1 MSNSLII
8 NIRFLRF
15 IAKQAITYYPL
26 HRFVLVCIIACLSIA
41 CSNSKQPVTPA
52 VLQAESLIWTCPDS
66 ARHVLERIS
75 QDSMPQNEQ
84 MYWQLLHQHT
94 AVRLGYP
101 VSPDS
106 VMSQVVNYFATHS
119 NKKYLGEALYVQGVE
134 YYLRNQY
141 NDAILCLKRAEDYI
155 AALDTAEPYVGMIYY
170 TQGKVMDEGENLY
183 YIAKDCYIKALPYF
197 QPLPDKRR
205 LACCYR
211 DIARTLDHARDS
223 SAIFYYDTA
232 LHIAQTSK
240 DTALYMDILMQRVS
254 FGQQFDSVRLYELC
268 KFDID
273 SLQHTNYASYV
284 AEYLIE
290 RNRLS
295 ETAVYLALASEDT
308 IKSVGRA
315 ERYHYLHS
323 LLDAK
328 MGRTA
333 SAYDE
338 LRQVYLNQSAQIA
351 EDAKVRTFAIARH
364 YDLEREK
371 EKLLRLTIR
380 QQKLGIVTGSI
391 TAVLVIIV
399 LLSAFIIRM
408 HRDKEKQLHQKQEIM
423 RLTHEAKHA
432 RLQQEQALA
441 RAKHE
446 EERARLEQENE
457 RQRLRAELAQTKL
470 SQLHTQLDTT
480 SQFLHRIL
488 ADRIELAKHINQTK
502 KPQDKPVAPL
512 LQAYA
517 DRYSFA
523 DNANW
528 QAFLQEFNLAYGD
541 FIPYIHEHYPT
552 LSESDIQYII
562 LVTLGFDNNDIAFVL
577 NRSAQTIWN
586 RRNTICKR
594 LGDARLSLDQWIT
607 LLRDDYVIYRS
618 TREETNEAP
627 KTTEATTE
635 IPPATDQ
642 GTQETIA
649 EADQEIIAEEDIEP
663 ITEEDHT

>member
-1 MSNSLII
+1 MTYYPLINDETDMSNSLII
-8 NIRFLRF
+8 NIRFLYF
-15 IAKQAITYYPL
+15 EAKNTNYYHPL
-26 HRFVLVCIIACLSIA
+26 HRFVLICIITCLSIA
-41 CSNSKQPVTPA
+41 CSSHQHPVTPA
-52 VLQAESLIWTCPDS
+52 ILEAEGLIWADSDS
-66 ARHVLERIS
+66 ARHVLEQIS
-75 QDSMPQNEQ
+75 YDSLPQNEQ

-106 VMSQVVNYFATHS
+106 IMNQVVGYFATHS

-134 YYLRNQY
+134 YYLLNQY
-141 NDAILCLKRAEDYI
+141 NDAILCLKRAEDHI
-155 AALDTAEPYVGMIYY
+155 AALDTAEPCIGMIYY

-197 QPLPDKRR
+197 RPLPDQRR

-211 DIARTLDHARDS
+211 DIARTLDHAQDS
-223 SAIFYYDTA
+223 TAIFYYDTA
-232 LHIAQTSK
+232 LHIAQTNR

-295 ETAVYLALASEDT
+295 EAAAYLALASEDT
-308 IKSVGRA
+308 VKSDGRT

-328 MGRTA
+328 MGHTA
-333 SAYDE
+333 DAYDE
-338 LRQVYLNQSAQIA
+338 LQQVYLNQSAQIA

-364 YDLEREK
+364 YDLEREQ
-371 EKLLRLTIR
+371 EKSLRLTIR
-380 QQKLGIVTGSI
+380 QQKLWIVTGSI
-391 TAVLVIIV
+391 IAALVIII
-399 LLSAFIIRM
+399 LLSAFVIKM
-408 HRDKEKQLHQKQEIM
+408 HRNKEQQMHQKQEIM
-423 RLTHEAKHA
+423 RLKHEAEKA
-432 RLQQEQALA
+432 RLQQEQSLA

-446 EERARLEQENE
+446 EERTRLEQENE
-457 RQRLRAELAQTKL
+457 RQRIRAELAQAKTA
-470 SQLHTQLDTT
+470 QLHAQLNTT

-488 ADRIELAKHINQTK
+488 AERIELAKHVNQTQ
-502 KPQDKPVAPL
+502 KPHDKPVAPV

-562 LVTLGFDNNDIAFVL
+562 LATLGFDNSDIAFVL
-577 NRSAQTIWN
+577 DRSARTIWN
-586 RRNTICKR
+586 RRNTMCKR

-607 LLRDDYVIYRS
+607 RLRDDYVIYRS
-618 TREETNEAP
+618 TQESQAENGI
-627 KTTEATTE
+627 E
-635 IPPATDQ
+635 I
-642 GTQETIA
+642 
-649 EADQEIIAEEDIEP
+649 
-663 ITEEDHT
+663 

>member
-1 MSNSLII
+1 MTYYPLINDETNMSNSLII
-8 NIRFLRF
+8 NIRFLHF
-15 IAKQAITYYPL
+15 GAKNTNSYYPL
-26 HRFVLVCIIACLSIA
+26 HRLALVCIIACLSIA
-41 CSNSKQPVTPA
+41 CNNHQQPVSPA
-52 VLQAESLIWTCPDS
+52 ILQAESLIWTDSDS
-66 ARHVLERIS
+66 ARHVLEQIS
-75 QDSMPQNEQ
+75 YDSLPQNEQ

-106 VMSQVVNYFATHS
+106 IMNQVVGYFATHS

-134 YYLRNQY
+134 YYLLNQY

-155 AALDTAEPYVGMIYY
+155 AALDTAEPYIGMIYY
-170 TQGKVMDEGENLY
+170 TQGYVMDEGEKLY
-183 YIAKDCYIKALPYF
+183 YIAKDCYIKALPYL
-197 QPLPDKRR
+197 QPLPDQRR

-211 DIARTLDHARDS
+211 DIARTLDYARDS
-223 SAIFYYDTA
+223 IAILYYDTA
-232 LHIAQTSK
+232 LHIAQTNR

-295 ETAVYLALASEDT
+295 EAAAYLALASEDT
-308 IKSVGRA
+308 VKSDGRT

-323 LLDAK
+323 LLDAQ

-338 LRQVYLNQSAQIA
+338 LQQVYLNQSAQIA

-364 YDLEREK
+364 YDLEREQ
-371 EKLLRLTIR
+371 EKSLRLTIR
-380 QQKLGIVTGSI
+380 QQKLWIVTGSI
-391 TAVLVIIV
+391 IAALVIII
-399 LLSAFIIRM
+399 LLSAFIIKM
-408 HRDKEKQLHQKQEIM
+408 HRNKEQQMRQKQEIM
-423 RLTHEAKHA
+423 RLKHEAEKA

-446 EERARLEQENE
+446 EERTRLEQENE
-457 RQRLRAELAQTKL
+457 RQRIRAELAQAKTA
-470 SQLHTQLDTT
+470 QLHAQLNTT

-488 ADRIELAKHINQTK
+488 AERIELAKHVNQTQK
-502 KPQDKPVAPL
+502 QHDKPVAPV

-562 LVTLGFDNNDIAFVL
+562 LATLGFDNSDIAFVL
-577 NRSAQTIWN
+577 DRSARTIWN
-586 RRNTICKR
+586 RRNTMCKR

-607 LLRDDYVIYRS
+607 RLRDDYVIYRS
-618 TREETNEAP
+618 TQESQAE
-627 KTTEATTE
+627 KGIE
-635 IPPATDQ
+635 I
-642 GTQETIA
+642 
-649 EADQEIIAEEDIEP
+649 
-663 ITEEDHT
+663 

>member
-1 MSNSLII
+1 MTYHPLINDETNMSNSLII
-8 NIRFLRF
+8 NIRFLHLG
-15 IAKQAITYYPL
+15 AKNTNSYHPL
-26 HRFVLVCIIACLSIA
+26 HKFVLICIITCLSIA
-41 CSNSKQPVTPA
+41 CSNHQQPVTPA
-52 VLQAESLIWTCPDS
+52 ILEAEGLIWVDSDS
-66 ARHVLERIS
+66 ARHVLEQIS
-75 QDSMPQNEQ
+75 YDSLPQNEQ

-94 AVRLGYP
+94 AIRLGYP

-106 VMSQVVNYFATHS
+106 VMSQVVRYFATHS

-134 YYLRNQY
+134 YYLLNQY

-155 AALDTAEPYVGMIYY
+155 AALDTAEPYIGMIYY
-170 TQGKVMDEGENLY
+170 MQGSVMDEGEDLY
-183 YIAKDCYIKALPYF
+183 FTAKDCYIKALPYF
-197 QPLPDKRR
+197 HPLPDRRR

-211 DIARTLDHARDS
+211 DIARTLDHAQDS
-223 SAIFYYDTA
+223 TAIFYYDTA
-232 LHIAQTSK
+232 LHIAQTNR

-295 ETAVYLALASEDT
+295 EAAAYLALASEDT
-308 IKSVGRA
+308 VKSDGRA

-328 MGRTA
+328 MGHTA
-333 SAYDE
+333 DAYDE
-338 LRQVYLNQSAQIA
+338 LQQVYLNQSAQIA

-364 YDLEREK
+364 YDLEREQ
-371 EKLLRLTIR
+371 EKSLRLTIR
-380 QQKLGIVTGSI
+380 QQKLWIVTGSI
-391 TAVLVIIV
+391 IAALVIII
-399 LLSAFIIRM
+399 LLSAFIIKM
-408 HRDKEKQLHQKQEIM
+408 HRNEEQQMRQKQEIM
-423 RLTHEAKHA
+423 RLKHEAEKA

-446 EERARLEQENE
+446 EERTRLEQENE
-457 RQRLRAELAQTKL
+457 RQRLRAEMAQAKTA
-470 SQLHTQLDTT
+470 QLHAQLNTT

-488 ADRIELAKHINQTK
+488 AERIELAKHVNQTQ
-502 KPQDKPVAPL
+502 KPHDKPVAPV

-562 LVTLGFDNNDIAFVL
+562 LATLGFDNSDIAFVL
-577 NRSAQTIWN
+577 DRSARTIWN
-586 RRNTICKR
+586 RRNTMCKR

-607 LLRDDYVIYRS
+607 RLRDEYVLYRS
-618 TREETNEAP
+618 T
-627 KTTEATTE
+627 
-635 IPPATDQ
+635 
-642 GTQETIA
+642 QESQA
-649 EADQEIIAEEDIEP
+649 EKWN
-663 ITEEDHT
+663 

>member
-26 HRFVLVCIIACLSIA
+26 HRFVLVCIITCLSIA

-52 VLQAESLIWTCPDS
+52 VLQAESLIWADSDS
-66 ARHVLERIS
+66 ARRVLEQIS
-75 QDSMPQNEQ
+75 YDSLPQSEQ

-94 AVRLGYP
+94 AIRLGYP

-106 VMSQVVNYFATHS
+106 IMSQVVNYFATHG

-134 YYLRNQY
+134 YYLLNQY
-141 NDAILCLKRAEDYI
+141 NDAILYLKLAEDCI

-170 TQGKVMDEGENLY
+170 MQGSVMDEGADLY

-211 DIARTLDHARDS
+211 DIARTLDYARDS
-223 SAIFYYDTA
+223 TAIFYYDTA

-338 LRQVYLNQSAQIA
+338 LQQVYLNQSAQIA

-371 EKLLRLTIR
+371 EKSLRLTIR
-380 QQKLGIVTGSI
+380 QQKLWIVTGSI
-391 TAVLVIIV
+391 SAILVIIA
-399 LLSAFIIRM
+399 LLSAFIIKM

-423 RLTHEAKHA
+423 RLTHEAEHA

-446 EERARLEQENE
+446 EERARLEQENGGSVSAQSWHKPNC
-457 RQRLRAELAQTKL
+457 RNFTPDSIPQANSSTAYWQTVSNSQSISIKRKSRRTSLLLLCSKRTPTAIHSPTMPIGKPSCTSSIWRMAISFPISMSIIPHSPRAIFSTSSWSHSVSTTTTSLLFLIAPLKL
-470 SQLHTQLDTT
+470 SGTAAT
-480 SQFLHRIL
+480 
-488 ADRIELAKHINQTK
+488 
-502 KPQDKPVAPL
+502 P
-512 LQAYA
+512 
-517 DRYSFA
+517 FA
-523 DNANW
+523 
-528 QAFLQEFNLAYGD
+528 
-541 FIPYIHEHYPT
+541 
-552 LSESDIQYII
+552 S
-562 LVTLGFDNNDIAFVL
+562 V
-577 NRSAQTIWN
+577 SAMP
-586 RRNTICKR
+586 ICC
-594 LGDARLSLDQWIT
+594 W
-607 LLRDDYVIYRS
+607 
-618 TREETNEAP
+618 TN
-627 KTTEATTE
+627 
-635 IPPATDQ
+635 
-642 GTQETIA
+642 G
-649 EADQEIIAEEDIEP
+649 
-663 ITEEDHT
+663 

>member
-1 MSNSLII
+1 MSNPLII

-15 IAKQAITYYPL
+15 VAKKTISYHPFL
-26 HRFVLVCIIACLSIA
+26 ICIIVCLSVA
-41 CSNSKQPVTPA
+41 CSNSKRPVIPA
-52 VLQAESLIWTCPDS
+52 IGEAESLIWTDADS
-66 ARHVLERIS
+66 ARCILEQIS
-75 QDSMPQNEQ
+75 YDSLPQNEQ

-94 AVRLGYP
+94 AIRLGYP

-106 VMSQVVNYFATHS
+106 VMSQVVGYFSAHG

-134 YYLRNQY
+134 YYLLNQY
-141 NDAILCLKRAEDYI
+141 NDAILCLKQAEDYVT
-155 AALDTAEPYVGMIYY
+155 ALDTAEPYIGMIYY
-170 TQGKVMDEGENLY
+170 TQGKVMDEGENLHY
-183 YIAKDCYIKALPYF
+183 TAKDCYIKALPYF
-197 QPLPDKRR
+197 QPLPDRRR

-211 DIARTLDHARDS
+211 DIARTLDHAQDS
-223 SAIFYYDTA
+223 TAIFYYDTA
-232 LHIAQTSK
+232 LHIAQTNR

-295 ETAVYLALASEDT
+295 EAAGYLALASEDT
-308 IKSVGRA
+308 VKSDGRA

-323 LLDAK
+323 WLDAQL
-328 MGRTA
+328 GRTA
-333 SAYDE
+333 DAYDE
-338 LRQVYLNQSAQIA
+338 LQQVYLNLSAQIA

-364 YDLEREK
+364 YDLEREQ
-371 EKLLRLTIR
+371 EKSLRLTIR
-380 QQKLGIVTGSI
+380 QQKLWIVTGSI

-423 RLTHEAKHA
+423 RLTYEAENA

-441 RAKHE
+441 RARHE
-446 EERARLEQENE
+446 EERTRLEQENE

-470 SQLHTQLDTT
+470 SQLHARLDTT
-480 SQFLHRIL
+480 NQFLHRIL

-502 KPQDKPVAPL
+502 KPQDKPVTPL

-523 DNANW
+523 NNANW
-528 QAFLQEFNLAYGD
+528 QSFLKEFNLAYGD
-541 FIPYIHEHYPT
+541 FIPYIQEHYPT

-562 LVTLGFDNNDIAFVL
+562 LVTLGFDNSDIAFVL
-577 NRSAQTIWN
+577 DRSAQTIWN

-594 LGDARLSLDQWIT
+594 LGDTCLSLDLWIT
-607 LLRDDYVIYRS
+607 RLRDDYVLYRS
-618 TREETNEAP
+618 TREDTKEAQE
-627 KTTEATTE
+627 TTEATTDATT
-635 IPPATDQ
+635 PTDQ
-642 GTQETIA
+642 GAQEIIA
-649 EADQEIIAEEDIEP
+649 EGGIEIIAEED
-663 ITEEDHT
+663 HTQVDIQ

>member
-8 NIRFLRF
+8 NTRFLRF
-15 IAKQAITYYPL
+15 IAKKTISYHPFL
-26 HRFVLVCIIACLSIA
+26 ICIIACLSIA
-41 CSNSKQPVTPA
+41 CSDRKRPVTPA
-52 VLQAESLIWTCPDS
+52 IGEVEGLIWTDADS
-66 ARHVLERIS
+66 ARCILERIS
-75 QDSMPQNEQ
+75 QDSLPQSEQ
-84 MYWQLLHQHT
+84 MYWQLLYQHT
-94 AVRLGYP
+94 AIRLGYP

-106 VMSQVVNYFATHS
+106 VMSQVVNYFATHG

-134 YYLRNQY
+134 YYLLNQY
-141 NDAILCLKRAEDYI
+141 NDAILCLKQAEDHI
-155 AALDTAEPYVGMIYY
+155 AALDTAEPYIGMIHYM
-170 TQGKVMDEGENLY
+170 QGKIMDEGENLY
-183 YIAKDCYIKALPYF
+183 YTAKDCYIKALPYF
-197 QPLPDKRR
+197 QPLPDRRR

-211 DIARTLDHARDS
+211 DIARTLDYARDS
-223 SAIFYYDTA
+223 TAIFYYDTA
-232 LHIAQTSK
+232 LHIAQTNR

-295 ETAVYLALASEDT
+295 EAAVYLALASEDT
-308 IKSVGRA
+308 VKSDGRA

-323 LLDAK
+323 WLDAQ
-328 MGRTA
+328 MGRTT

-364 YDLEREK
+364 YDLEREQ
-371 EKLLRLTIR
+371 EKSLRLTIR
-380 QQKLGIVTGSI
+380 QQKLRIVTGSI

-423 RLTHEAKHA
+423 RLTHEAENA

-441 RAKHE
+441 RAKHG

-488 ADRIELAKHINQTK
+488 ADRIELAKYVNQTK
-502 KPQDKPVAPL
+502 KLQDKPIAPV

-562 LVTLGFDNNDIAFVL
+562 LVTLGFDNSDIAFVL

-607 LLRDDYVIYRS
+607 LLRDNYVIYRS
-618 TREETNEAP
+618 TREESNEAP
-627 KTTEATTE
+627 KATDATTE
-635 IPPATDQ
+635 VPPATDQ
-642 GTQETIA
+642 GTQEAIA
-649 EADQEIIAEEDIEP
+649 EEYQEIIAEGGIEIIAEED
-663 ITEEDHT
+663 HT

>member
-8 NIRFLRF
+8 NIRFLHLG
-15 IAKQAITYYPL
+15 AKNTNSYYPL
-26 HRFVLVCIIACLSIA
+26 HRFVLICIITCLSA
-41 CSNSKQPVTPA
+41 SCSNIQQPDTPA
-52 VLQAESLIWTCPDS
+52 ILEAEGLIWVDSDS
-66 ARHVLERIS
+66 ARHVLEQIS
-75 QDSMPQNEQ
+75 YDSLPQDEQ

-106 VMSQVVNYFATHS
+106 VMSQVVGYFATHS

-134 YYLRNQY
+134 YYLLNQY
-141 NDAILCLKRAEDYI
+141 NDAILCLKRAEDHI
-155 AALDTAEPYVGMIYY
+155 AALDTAEPYIGMIYY
-170 TQGKVMDEGENLY
+170 TQGCVMDEGENLY

-197 QPLPDKRR
+197 QLLPDRRR

-211 DIARTLDHARDS
+211 DIARTLDYAQDS
-223 SAIFYYDTA
+223 TAIFYYDTA
-232 LHIAQTSK
+232 LHIAQTNR

-295 ETAVYLALASEDT
+295 EAAAYLALASEDT
-308 IKSVGRA
+308 VKSDGRA

-328 MGRTA
+328 MGHTA
-333 SAYDE
+333 DAYDE
-338 LRQVYLNQSAQIA
+338 LQQVYLNQSAQIA

-364 YDLEREK
+364 YDLEREQ
-371 EKLLRLTIR
+371 EKSLRLTIR
-380 QQKLGIVTGSI
+380 QQKLWIVTGSI
-391 TAVLVIIV
+391 IAALVIII
-399 LLSAFIIRM
+399 LLSAFIIKM
-408 HRDKEKQLHQKQEIM
+408 HRNEEQQMRQKQGIM
-423 RLTHEAKHA
+423 RL
-432 RLQQEQALA
+432 
-441 RAKHE
+441 KHE

-457 RQRLRAELAQTKL
+457 RQRLRAEMAQAKTA
-470 SQLHTQLDTT
+470 QLHAQLNTT

-488 ADRIELAKHINQTK
+488 AERIELAKHVNQTQ
-502 KPQDKPVAPL
+502 KPHDKPVAPV

-528 QAFLQEFNLAYGD
+528 QVFLQEFNLAYGD
-541 FIPYIHEHYPT
+541 FIPYIHEHYPA

-562 LVTLGFDNNDIAFVL
+562 LATLGFDNSDIAFVL
-577 NRSAQTIWN
+577 DRSTRTIWN
-586 RRNTICKR
+586 RRNTMCKR
-594 LGDARLSLDQWIT
+594 LGDARLSLDKWIT
-607 LLRDDYVIYRS
+607 RLRDDYVFYRS
-618 TREETNEAP
+618 TREETS
-627 KTTEATTE
+627 
-635 IPPATDQ
+635 
-642 GTQETIA
+642 ETIA
-649 EADQEIIAEEDIEP
+649 ESAPTQANTKVNP
-663 ITEEDHT
+663 